1 MKHFKHILCPYDF
14 SEYSNEAVHYA
25 IKMADE
31 NTLIT
36 IISVVELFYNNY
48 PDGVIYFDQMI
59 QVNSKEALIKYAEK
73 LQEVYP
79 NLKFKYVLEM
89 DNDAVKVILDYH
101 KRDKSDLIVMA
112 SHGRKGLNRILMG
125 SVAESIFRDAL
136 CPVVLLR
143 KEGEQSSLINNNH

>member
-14 SEYSNEAVHYA
+14 SEYSNEAAHYA

-31 NTLIT
+31 NTWIT

-59 QVNSKEALIKYAEK
+59 HVKSKEALIKYVES
-73 LQEVYP
+73 LQKDYP

-89 DNDAVKVILDYH
+89 DNDAVKIILDYH
-101 KRDKSDLIVMA
+101 KKDKSDLIVMA
-112 SHGRKGLNRILMG
+112 SHGRKGLSRILMG

-136 CPVVLLR
+136 CPVLLLR
-143 KEGEQSSLINNNH
+143 KEE